1 VLALLG
7 FLERVRVRRKGLN
20 RGRWVGGWP
29 ASSLGFS
36 WYTRRIVS
44 SKSGCLLVAKLYAN
58 SPEESPSVGV
68 GPALPS
74 LSRSL

>member
-1 VLALLG
+1 VVSLSDVESKV
-7 FLERVRVRRKGLN
+7 FRESE
-20 RGRWVGGWP
+20 GWYMP

-36 WYTRRIVS
+36 WYARRIVS
-44 SKSGCLLVAKLYAN
+44 SKSGCLLVAKLHAN

-74 LSRSL
+74 LSQSL